1 MNMNAKI
8 ILAEK
13 ECNVEININ
22 EKYLKLQ
29 LDKFADQIDAHIQ
42 NKLMTRLMLK
52 YSELSKSFEEKNQLL
67 IENQRI
73 LEKYNNQ
80 LQDLVD
86 EKVKEISESQMA
98 TLFALVKLAESRDDD
113 MGAHVERTAEM
124 CKLMAIYLK
133 EQDKYKEIIDD
144 RYIDDIYKA
153 SPLHDIGKVGIP
165 DNILLKKGKLTEEEF
180 RIMKTHVEIGYN
192 TLLEV
197 QQKYKANTFLK
208 MGMDITKYHHEKW
221 DGSGYPQGLAGEDIP
236 LPGRIMAIVDVYDA
250 LRSKRVYKD
259 AFSHEKS
266 CQLIK
271 EASGK
276 HFDPLLVEMF
286 IKNQTQFEKVHNDL
300 GD

>member
-1 MNMNAKI
+1 MNMNVEI

-13 ECNVEININ
+13 ESNIEIKRN
-22 EKYLKLQ
+22 EKYVKLQ

-67 IENQRI
+67 IENQKI

-80 LQDLVD
+80 LEDLVN
-86 EKVKEISESQMA
+86 EKVREISESQMA

-113 MGAHVERTAEM
+113 TGAHVERTAGL
-124 CKLMAIYLK
+124 CKLMATYLK
-133 EQDKYKEIIDD
+133 DESKYAVRIDD
-144 RYIDDIYKA
+144 KYIDDIYKA

-180 RIMKTHVEIGYN
+180 KIMKTHVDIGYN

-197 QQKYKANTFLK
+197 QQKYKGNSFLK

-250 LRSKRVYKD
+250 LRSKRVYKE
-259 AFSHEKS
+259 AFSPEKS
-266 CQLIK
+266 CQIIK

-276 HFDPLLVEMF
+276 HFDPLLVEIF